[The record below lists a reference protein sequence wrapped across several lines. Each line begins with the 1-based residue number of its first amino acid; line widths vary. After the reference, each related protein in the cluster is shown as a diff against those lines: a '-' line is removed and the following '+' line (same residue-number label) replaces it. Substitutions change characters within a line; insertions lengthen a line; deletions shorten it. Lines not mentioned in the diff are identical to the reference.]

1 MTGSAKKAACRG
13 KSRLEKKGGNETWF
27 LYEVITSS
35 IWTTGNGVIHIMS
48 NCLSSSS
55 GLSLNSLVLGQIKE
69 CKELSKLQH

>member
-13 KSRLEKKGGNETWF
+13 ETRLEMKGGNETWF

-48 NCLSSSS
+48 NSLSSS